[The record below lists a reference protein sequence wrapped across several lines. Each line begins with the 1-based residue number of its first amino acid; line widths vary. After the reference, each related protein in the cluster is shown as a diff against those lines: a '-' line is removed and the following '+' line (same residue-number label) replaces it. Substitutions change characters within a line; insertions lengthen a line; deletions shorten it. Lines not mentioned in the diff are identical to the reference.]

1 MNLIFRLIKMN
12 IRIKI
17 IYIYIYIYIYIC
29 PHFVYQLV
37 YMISLVTCSLCLIMS
52 LFLYLNQDGH
62 SLKKVRLSLFKNQ
75 DGHYFCGTP

>member
-1 MNLIFRLIKMN
+1 MNLIFCLIKIN

-17 IYIYIYIYIYIC
+17 IYIYIYRYIC

-37 YMISLVTCSLCLIMS
+37 YMISLVTCSLSLIMS

-75 DGHYFCGTP
+75 DGHYFCGTA